1 MAGSNLYRGTLDLVI
16 LQTLKWGERHGYG
29 IRRWIEERS
38 GGSLEVDEGVLY
50 PALRR
55 LESRGW
61 IEGKW
66 GETETGRKARFY
78 SLTGKG
84 WAALQKET
92 ARWQEHAGGVF
103 AILSQPEA

>member
-61 IEGKW
+61 VKGKW

-103 AILSQPEA
+103 AILSQPEG